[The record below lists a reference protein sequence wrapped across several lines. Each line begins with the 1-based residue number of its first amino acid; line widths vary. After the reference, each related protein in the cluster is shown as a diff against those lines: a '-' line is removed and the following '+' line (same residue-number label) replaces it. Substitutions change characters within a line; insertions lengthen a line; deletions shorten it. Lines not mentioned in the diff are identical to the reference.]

1 VRFSVAF
8 VSLALVVACKGK
20 PRHEDPGPSAAKGSG
35 SGSGSATESG
45 SGSAIPSG
53 PRPDIDLPRGTG
65 LPPAKTTAAL
75 TKPQLEKLSEI
86 KVPRF
91 VLQVKMLT
99 NVLCL
104 VRQTTDDHPKI
115 AVTIAIAPCPGHECR
130 PADLATWK
138 ADPTPAKKGLDPAL
152 EARPD
157 TKFELGE
164 DDLNGQKMISSYQLG
179 YWFESEAAGKWTDMY
194 CLYFND
200 TINRIHVCAEYKDD
214 PTNDLESMVKLVP
227 KQDLV
232 NVAKAFMDIYTQAW
246 AAP

>member
-1 VRFSVAF
+1 MRFSVAF

-20 PRHEDPGPSAAKGSG
+20 PRHKDPGPAIAVKATG
-35 SGSGSATESG
+35 SGSGSA
-45 SGSAIPSG
+45 AIPSG
-53 PRPDIDLPRGTG
+53 PRPDIELPRGTG

-75 TKPQLEKLSEI
+75 TKAQLTKLSEI

-91 VLQVKMLT
+91 LLKVQLLTDVL
-99 NVLCL
+99 L
-104 VRQTTDDHPKI
+104 VARQTTDDHPKI
-115 AVTIAIAPCPGHECR
+115 AATVVISPCPGPECR
-130 PADLATWK
+130 PLELAKWQ
-138 ADPTPAKKGLDPAL
+138 ADPAPAKTGLDPDLA
-152 EARPD
+152 ARPD

-164 DDLNGQKMISSYQLG
+164 DELDGQKMISSYQLG
-179 YWFESEAAGKWTDMY
+179 YWFQSGDAGKWTDMY

-214 PTNDLESMVKLVP
+214 PASSLDAMVKLTP

-232 NVAKAFMDIYTQAW
+232 NTAKAFMDLYTQAW